1 MFINIVNYVDLGL
14 FEGDSECTSQV
25 SEGQGLIINSLDDEV
40 RAFQMEQDRKLL
52 NPALCTGNKKCKVM
66 NQS

>member
-40 RAFQMEQDRKLL
+40 RAFQME
-52 NPALCTGNKKCKVM
+52 
-66 NQS
+66 